1 MKKKLFKNIM
11 TFSALCVLGVTGCS
25 DSTQAYSSGERT
37 TQEMSQAAPMQQ
49 SQETNSDSTQAY
61 SSGERTTQEM
71 SQTAPMQQSQETNE
85 DENDTEPT
93 ASESVGILD
102 DFEMLVYTEAP
113 NTNSSVSITYP
124 VFLDSKAEELN
135 SIIYRKAQELGQIDT
150 ALFSPDTALT
160 AEYKSSVTLKNSK
173 IVSIIFWGESSV
185 DNSPDKTT
193 NLTSIN
199 VDLQSMK
206 ELTLNDLYT
215 TNEDFKKVFFE
226 KAFFPENPIT
236 SYDKELFHN
245 MLQLQSPEYQTV
257 DPFTIPGNV
266 ICFLKPDGI
275 VLSMPSIHATGSD
288 HFEAQINYS
297 DIQKFYLPEHIYWEN

>member
-37 TQEMSQAAPMQQ
+37 TQEI
-49 SQETNSDSTQAY
+49 
-61 SSGERTTQEM
+61 

-102 DFEMLVYTEAP
+102 NFMLVYAQAHSAS
-113 NTNSSVSITYP
+113 SSVSITYP

-135 SIIYRKAQELGQIDT
+135 SIIHRKVQEVGQIDT
-150 ALFSPDTALT
+150 ALFSPDAALT
-160 AEYKSSVTLKNSK
+160 AEYKSAVTLKNSK

-275 VLSMPSIHATGSD
+275 VLSMPSIHATGRD

-297 DIQKFYLPEHIYWEN
+297 DIQKFYLPEHNYWENCYFKY

>member
-11 TFSALCVLGVTGCS
+11 TFSALCVLGVTGC
-25 DSTQAYSSGERT
+25 
-37 TQEMSQAAPMQQ
+37 
-49 SQETNSDSTQAY
+49 SDSTQAY

-102 DFEMLVYTEAP
+102 NFMLVFAQAHSAS
-113 NTNSSVSITYP
+113 SSVSITYP

-135 SIIYRKAQELGQIDT
+135 SIIHRKVQEIGQIDT
-150 ALFSPDTALT
+150 ALFSPDAALT
-160 AEYKSSVTLKNSK
+160 AEYKSAVTLKNSK

-193 NLTSIN
+193 SLTSIN

-297 DIQKFYLPEHIYWEN
+297 DIQKFYLPEHNYWENCYFKY

>member
-37 TQEMSQAAPMQQ
+37 TQEI
-49 SQETNSDSTQAY
+49 
-61 SSGERTTQEM
+61 

-102 DFEMLVYTEAP
+102 NFMLVYAQAHSAS
-113 NTNSSVSITYP
+113 SSVSITYP

-135 SIIYRKAQELGQIDT
+135 SIIHRKVQEVGQIDT
-150 ALFSPDTALT
+150 ALFSPDAALT
-160 AEYKSSVTLKNSK
+160 AEYKSAVTLKNSK

-275 VLSMPSIHATGSD
+275 ALSMPSIHATGSD

-297 DIQKFYLPEHIYWEN
+297 DIQKFYLPEHNYWENCYFKY

>member
-37 TQEMSQAAPMQQ
+37 TQEI
-49 SQETNSDSTQAY
+49 
-61 SSGERTTQEM
+61 

-102 DFEMLVYTEAP
+102 NFMLVYAQAHSAS
-113 NTNSSVSITYP
+113 SSVSITYP

-135 SIIYRKAQELGQIDT
+135 SIIHRKVQEVGQIDT
-150 ALFSPDTALT
+150 ALFSPDAALT
-160 AEYKSSVTLKNSK
+160 AEYKSAVTLKNSK

-185 DNSPDKTT
+185 DTSPDKTT

-297 DIQKFYLPEHIYWEN
+297 DIQKFYLPEHNYWENCYFKY

>member
-1 MKKKLFKNIM
+1 LKKKLFKNIM

-37 TQEMSQAAPMQQ
+37 TQEI
-49 SQETNSDSTQAY
+49 
-61 SSGERTTQEM
+61 

-102 DFEMLVYTEAP
+102 NFMLVYAQAHSAS
-113 NTNSSVSITYP
+113 SSVSITYP

-135 SIIYRKAQELGQIDT
+135 SIIHRKVQEVGQIDT
-150 ALFSPDTALT
+150 ALFSPDAALT
-160 AEYKSSVTLKNSK
+160 AEYKSAVTLKNSK

-275 VLSMPSIHATGSD
+275 ALSMPSIHATGSD

-297 DIQKFYLPEHIYWEN
+297 DIQKFYLPEHNYWENCYFKY

>member
-25 DSTQAYSSGERT
+25 DSTQAYSSGE
-37 TQEMSQAAPMQQ
+37 S
-49 SQETNSDSTQAY
+49 
-61 SSGERTTQEM
+61 TTQEM

-102 DFEMLVYTEAP
+102 NFMLVFAQAHSAS
-113 NTNSSVSITYP
+113 SSVSITYP

-135 SIIYRKAQELGQIDT
+135 SIIYRKVQEVGQIDT
-150 ALFSPDTALT
+150 ALFSPDAALT
-160 AEYKSSVTLKNSK
+160 AEYKSAVTLKNSK

-288 HFEAQINYS
+288 HFEAQINFS
-297 DIQKFYLPEHIYWEN
+297 DIQKFYLPEHNYWENCYFKY

>member
-1 MKKKLFKNIM
+1 
-11 TFSALCVLGVTGCS
+11 
-25 DSTQAYSSGERT
+25 
-37 TQEMSQAAPMQQ
+37 
-49 SQETNSDSTQAY
+49 
-61 SSGERTTQEM
+61 
-71 SQTAPMQQSQETNE
+71 MQQSQETNE

-102 DFEMLVYTEAP
+102 NFMLVYAQAHSAS
-113 NTNSSVSITYP
+113 SSVSITYP

-135 SIIYRKAQELGQIDT
+135 SIIHRKVQEVGQIDT
-150 ALFSPDTALT
+150 ALFSPDAALT
-160 AEYKSSVTLKNSK
+160 AEYKSAVTLKNSK

-297 DIQKFYLPEHIYWEN
+297 DIQKFYLPEHNYWENCYFKY

>member
-37 TQEMSQAAPMQQ
+37 TQEI
-49 SQETNSDSTQAY
+49 
-61 SSGERTTQEM
+61 

-102 DFEMLVYTEAP
+102 NFMLVYAQAHSAS
-113 NTNSSVSITYP
+113 SSVSITYP

-135 SIIYRKAQELGQIDT
+135 SIIHRKVQEVGQIDT
-150 ALFSPDTALT
+150 ALFSPDAALT
-160 AEYKSSVTLKNSK
+160 AEYKSAVTLKNSK

>member
-1 MKKKLFKNIM
+1 MEVNITLKKKLFKNIM

-37 TQEMSQAAPMQQ
+37 TQEI
-49 SQETNSDSTQAY
+49 
-61 SSGERTTQEM
+61 

-102 DFEMLVYTEAP
+102 NFMLVYAQAHSAS
-113 NTNSSVSITYP
+113 SSVSITYP

-135 SIIYRKAQELGQIDT
+135 SIIHRKVQEVGQIDT
-150 ALFSPDTALT
+150 ALFSPDAALT
-160 AEYKSSVTLKNSK
+160 AEYKSAVTLKNSK

-275 VLSMPSIHATGSD
+275 ALSMPSIHATGSD

-297 DIQKFYLPEHIYWEN
+297 DIQKFYLPEHNYWENCYFKY